1 MFCSQSKD
9 FLCVLEFEKEVLPM
23 TNGLGLFDSVLTLFL
38 SNGMIVVAVVLLIAA
53 IITLL
58 ANKKKRTPIKGI
70 CIALIICCII
80 YLAFILMLVIGFGS
94 NAHPPVPS

>member
-1 MFCSQSKD
+1 
-9 FLCVLEFEKEVLPM
+9 M
-23 TNGLGLFDSVLTLFL
+23 TNGLRLFDSVLTLFL